1 LSKTI
6 DYFFAVGSPFA
17 YLGHD
22 RFVAIASKH
31 AADVN
36 VKPIDIGKVF
46 AVSGGLLLKQRS
58 PQRQAY
64 RLREL
69 ARWSAFLNRPLNPR
83 PRHFPVAGDLP
94 ARWTIAAAEQGAGVA
109 LTLAGALMRA
119 LWAEDRDIADAATLA
134 EIASEQKLDARAIG
148 ARAIRDDIGARFDQN
163 TSEAIDRQVFG
174 APTFIYRDEL
184 FWGQDRLDFLDR
196 ALAD

>member
-46 AVSGGLLLKQRS
+46 AVSGGLPLKQRS

-119 LWAEDRDIADAATLA
+119 LWAEDRDWIYYRKRKPNITSLGTALFQMQAIVQPEKQHIVEQEL
-134 EIASEQKLDARAIG
+134 EIKEDEDEEGDKGGKRKLPPPSE
-148 ARAIRDDIGARFDQN
+148 
-163 TSEAIDRQVFG
+163 T
-174 APTFIYRDEL
+174 
-184 FWGQDRLDFLDR
+184 
-196 ALAD
+196 